1 MNFQQFNLPFTSS
14 SSIQTNGTAQT
25 TSSSKF
31 TTATNNG
38 GAQVVGLLS
47 SDDGVTYLRP
57 VETNGFALNVPGQQ
71 HQNMNHQQTVSF
83 FPTTKLVFSFQEV
96 FFSFEAH
103 H

>member
-14 SSIQTNGTAQT
+14 SSIQTNGTPQT
-25 TSSSKF
+25 TANTKF

-57 VETNGFALNVPGQQ
+57 VETNGFSLNVQGQ
-71 HQNMNHQQTVSF
+71 HQQNVNHQQAVSTLEYF
-83 FPTTKLVFSFQEV
+83 ICSF
-96 FFSFEAH
+96 
-103 H
+103 